1 MGLDGWIDAQFIVAL
16 ASRDLY
22 LIPRDLVGWTHWYIA
37 CCRPGDISWGPGV
50 DRLVYGELTAPY
62 LIWLRGDLVLQID

>member
-1 MGLDGWIDAQFIVAL
+1 MSLDGWIKAWFIVAL

-22 LIPRDLVGWTHWYIA
+22 LIPRDLVSWTHRYIA
-37 CCRPGDISWGPGV
+37 CCRPRDISKRPGV
-50 DRLVYGELTAPY
+50 DRLIYGELTAPY